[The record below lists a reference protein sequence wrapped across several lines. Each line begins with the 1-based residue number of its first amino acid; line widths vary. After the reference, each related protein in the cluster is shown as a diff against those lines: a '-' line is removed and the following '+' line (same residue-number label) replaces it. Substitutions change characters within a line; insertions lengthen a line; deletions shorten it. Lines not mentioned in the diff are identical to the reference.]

1 MQIVTETRELAKLTK
16 ALARDAFVTVDTEFI
31 RDTTYWPQL
40 CLIQIAGADHEAII
54 DPLAKELD
62 LAPFFELMAN
72 YKVIKVFHAARQDLE
87 IFFHQAGNLPQPL
100 FDTQIAAMVCGFGDQ
115 VGYETLVRK
124 VLDKPLD
131 KSSRFT
137 DWSRRPLSD
146 KQLNYAL
153 GDVTHLRPIY
163 ESLSEQVEKADRHHW
178 MAEEMAVLTSPG
190 TYNLTPED
198 AWKRLKIRSGN
209 KRYLAIL
216 MEIAAWR
223 ESEAQSRNVPRNRV
237 LKDDALMEIAAHAPS
252 SEQDLSSLRGVPN
265 GFGRSSA
272 GKTLVQAV
280 KTGLD
285 RDPKTLPKV
294 KRNEPQ
300 PSGIG
305 PLVELF
311 KVLLKAK
318 SENHQVAPR
327 MIATVADLEKIA
339 ADDEA
344 DVAAL
349 KGWRREVFGAD
360 ALDLKHGNM
369 ALTIRKNRVVLIPFG
384 ENKKRDAAE

>member
-1 MQIVTETRELAKLTK
+1 MQIVTKTRELADLMK
-16 ALARDAFVTVDTEFI
+16 ALAGDAFVTVDTEFI
-31 RDTTYWPQL
+31 RDTTYWPKL
-40 CLIQIAGADHEAII
+40 CLIQIAGEDKEAII
-54 DPLAKELD
+54 DPLAKGLD

-72 YKVIKVFHAARQDLE
+72 QKITKVFHAARQDLE
-87 IFFHQAGNLPQPL
+87 IFFHEVGALPAPM

-124 VLDKPLD
+124 VLDQALD

-163 ESLSEQVEKADRHHW
+163 EELRRQVEEQDRAHW
-178 MAEEMAVLTSPG
+178 LEEELAVLTNPG
-190 TYNLTPED
+190 TYQLDPEA
-198 AWKRLKIRSGN
+198 AWKRLKIRTGN

-216 MEIAAWR
+216 MEVAAWR
-223 ESEAQSRNVPRNRV
+223 EREAQTRDVPRNRI
-237 LKDDALMEIAAHAPS
+237 LKDDALMEIAAHAPK
-252 SEQDLSSLRGVPN
+252 SENEISNLRGVPN
-265 GFGRSSA
+265 GFGRSAA
-272 GKTLVQAV
+272 GKALLTAV
-280 KTGLD
+280 AEGLET
-285 RDPKTLPKV
+285 DPKSLPKV
-294 KRNEPQ
+294 KRNEPL
-300 PSGIG
+300 PNGIG
-305 PLVELF
+305 ALVALL

-318 SENHQVAPR
+318 SEEHQVAPR

-349 KGWRREVFGAD
+349 QGWRREIFGSA
-360 ALDLKHGNM
+360 ALELKHGKV
-369 ALTIRKNRVVLIPFG
+369 ALTIRKNKVTPIPFG
-384 ENKKRDAAE
+384 KDDGRVAAE

>member
-1 MQIVTETRELAKLTK
+1 MQIVTETRDLAKLTK
-16 ALARDAFVTVDTEFI
+16 ALARDAYVTVDTEFI
-31 RDTTYWPQL
+31 RDATYWPRL
-40 CLIQIAGADHEAII
+40 CLIQIAGTSEEAII
-54 DPLAKELD
+54 DPLAKGLD

-72 YKVIKVFHAARQDLE
+72 EKVIKVFHAARQDLE
-87 IFFHQAGNLPQPL
+87 IFFHETGNLPTPL

-163 ESLSEQVEKADRHHW
+163 ETLSKQVEESNRHHW
-178 MAEEMAVLTSPG
+178 LAEELGVLTSPD
-190 TYNLTPED
+190 TYNLSPED

-209 KRYLAIL
+209 KRYLGIL
-216 MEIAAWR
+216 MEVAAWR
-223 ESEAQSRNVPRNRV
+223 EREAQSRDVPRNRI
-237 LKDDALMEIAAHAPS
+237 LKDDALMEIAAHGPKS
-252 SEQDLSSLRGVPN
+252 VEDLGNLRGVPN
-265 GFGRSSA
+265 GFGRSSS
-272 GKTLVQAV
+272 GKTLIEAV
-280 KTGLD
+280 KAGRE
-285 RDPKTLPKV
+285 RDPKSLPKV
-294 KRNEPQ
+294 KRNEPT
-300 PSGIG
+300 PNGIG

-318 SENHQVAPR
+318 SEEHQVAPR

-349 KGWRREVFGAD
+349 KGWRREIFGIA
-360 ALDLKHGNM
+360 ALELKHGLM
-369 ALTIRKNRVVLIPFG
+369 AIGIRKGRVTLLPLDG
-384 ENKKRDAAE
+384 KSDKAAAE

>member
-1 MQIVTETRELAKLTK
+1 MQIVTETRELAKLTT
-16 ALARDAFVTVDTEFI
+16 ALAGNAFVTVDTEFI
-31 RDTTYWPQL
+31 RDTTYWPRL

-54 DPLAKELD
+54 DPLAKGLD

-72 YKVIKVFHAARQDLE
+72 DKVMKVFHAARQDLE
-87 IFFHQAGNLPQPL
+87 IFFHQTGNLPQPL

-163 ESLSEQVEKADRHHW
+163 ESLSKQVEKADRRHW
-178 MAEEMAVLTSPG
+178 MAEELAVLTSPD

-223 ESEAQSRNVPRNRV
+223 EREAQSRDVPRNRV

-252 SEQDLSSLRGVPN
+252 SEQDLGSLRGVPN

-339 ADDEA
+339 ADDNA

-360 ALDLKHGNM
+360 ALDLKHGNV
-369 ALTIRKNRVVLIPFG
+369 ALTIRKNRVVLMPFDG
-384 ENKKRDAAE
+384 KAKRNAAE

>member
-72 YKVIKVFHAARQDLE
+72 DKVIKVFHAARQDLE